1 VLVAYDGRIYYRIN
15 TTTGGKQQIGAF
27 PSNSG
32 FESSGDIVSVQDGGT
47 FLTVKNMTSSPMCND
62 CLVQV
67 NPVTGALIRNYGTIP
82 YTDVF
87 GIAYWGG
94 SVYGF
99 TALGQLFEIAPNGNG
114 IITRPITIPNSPPG
128 LSFFGAGSS
137 TAVPVAAVDGGRIVI
152 D

>member
-1 VLVAYDGRIYYRIN
+1 VAYAAGNYYRVDPN
-15 TTTGGKQQIGAF
+15 VGTLTQLGSLPT
-27 PSNSG
+27 G

-47 FLTVKNMTSSPMCND
+47 FLTVKNMSMMPPCND

-67 NPVTGALIRNYGTIP
+67 SPINGALIRNYGPLP
-82 YTDVF
+82 YTRVF

-99 TALGQLFEIAPNGNG
+99 TSLGEVFEVAPQGNG
-114 IITRPITIPNSPPG
+114 IVTRRIPIVMPPRN

-137 TAVPVAAVDGGRIVI
+137 TLVPVAAEDGGKISI